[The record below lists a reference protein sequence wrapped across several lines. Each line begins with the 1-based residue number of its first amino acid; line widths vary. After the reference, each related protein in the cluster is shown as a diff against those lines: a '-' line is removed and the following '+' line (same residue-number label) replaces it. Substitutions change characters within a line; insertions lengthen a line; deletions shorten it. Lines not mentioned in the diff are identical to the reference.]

1 MRTRSKIGI
10 ALLLLI
16 MIGAAT
22 VYWLYQRSLTYSF
35 APNRPEQTILAREH
49 AECTAFYILVGGAS
63 QKTQKGAS
71 GADRDLKHDFEF
83 HAKMS
88 YNYSPDKRKLDKDI
102 DKRIEV
108 LKAQMDAADKQNS
121 LKSFLSQKIDECVTT
136 SIKSN
141 RFIKEELQR
150 RVEQK

>member
-1 MRTRSKIGI
+1 
-10 ALLLLI
+10 
-16 MIGAAT
+16 
-22 VYWLYQRSLTYSF
+22 
-35 APNRPEQTILAREH
+35 
-49 AECTAFYILVGGAS
+49 
-63 QKTQKGAS
+63 
-71 GADRDLKHDFEF
+71 
-83 HAKMS
+83 MS